1 MIETQLARLEA
12 SELVRRLREEELAY
26 LFRHALVQDTARAS
40 LLNNERKR
48 LHELVGEA
56 LERVYPE
63 QRAELAPMLAQ
74 HFAEAGNE
82 SKTLEYA
89 ELSGDTARRINAN
102 AEALTCY
109 TRALN
114 LAIKLDAPNAQLQQ
128 LFLKRGRVLE
138 VKGDFQAALENYDD
152 LVKQSAA
159 RADPAL
165 ELAALMA
172 TATIHSIPSVVYE
185 PKRAQELSDRAL
197 VLARELDDKAA
208 QAKILWNLMLM
219 NSRVGMGIHRAFQYG
234 EAALQI
240 AREQNLRERLA
251 YVLNDLSPM
260 YYYAGKPEL
269 GKQANLEARAMWREL
284 DNMPMLSSNY
294 GYAVM
299 NHLFAGEFAEAVAA
313 SQQGVTLSREI
324 GNEWN
329 EAFAQTWVGNA
340 YIELGE
346 IETAERVMLAAIAL
360 GERAFPPTL
369 LMTRSVLARLY
380 TDFGNA
386 PRGIELSE
394 LALQVAKQRFTPMRP
409 IAVSALT
416 HALIAEGN
424 LTRARELL
432 ADIPRLLEMDT
443 NPMFAVDGVRG
454 RFELALAEKNFAE
467 ALSLCEHLREYAKRV
482 HLRQYLPEIMLA
494 QAQAL
499 IGLERVEEA
508 ADVLE
513 QARALATRGD
523 ARWSLWQILAAS
535 ARLQDARGDAERAV
549 LDRAQ
554 ARELIAFIAA
564 RTPENLRA
572 GFLERAR
579 RDLAQRLADS
589 DADERG

>member
-56 LERVYPE
+56 LELVYPE

-82 SKTLEYA
+82 GKTLEYA
-89 ELSGDTARRINAN
+89 ELSGDAARRINAN

-240 AREQNLRERLA
+240 AREHNLRERLA

-386 PRGIELSE
+386 LRGIELSE
-394 LALQVAKQRFTPMRP
+394 LALEVAKQRFTPMRP

-513 QARALATRGD
+513 QARALATKGD

-535 ARLQDARGDAERAV
+535 ARLQEARGDAERAV

-579 RDLAQRLADS
+579 RDLTQRLADS
-589 DADERG
+589 DADKRG